1 MRAQRRRRA
10 GAAAAALV
18 LLPPAALL
26 LALAAPP
33 AEMRGDAGGPPL
45 AAAVDRSVPYVGAG
59 GEGQPTGKGVV
70 IAVIDTGVDGSHPDF
85 AAGGGSRVEAAHD
98 LFGGGSGNDT
108 DGHGTGVAGVAAA
121 GGALRGVAPDARIV
135 SYRVSDHGE
144 SVSSDLIVEAI
155 RRAVLDGA
163 DVINI
168 SLGVNRSNSAIDAA
182 VSEAAAAGAVVVA
195 AAGNDGPAP
204 GSIGSPG
211 INRMAITVAAT
222 HNDLETSAV
231 ATLEAGGRHYQALP
245 MLDAPVP
252 GGPVSG
258 PVAEGGHA
266 TEADLEG
273 GGYAGSIL
281 LAERGGGAGGGPV
294 YFSDKERNAA
304 DAGAAA
310 LVVYNSGDGPY
321 LGELV
326 HEFSPEGYSPR
337 IPTVSMSGEDGREIA
352 GMLAGRGGEGLEG
365 TLLVLH
371 DPDAVAQFS
380 SRGPV
385 SPFYVKPDLAAPG
398 AFINTTQA
406 GGGYNFTSGT
416 SFAAPHVAGAAALLL
431 ERSPGLR
438 PEEVRSI
445 LVSTADPS
453 GAGLGAAGAG
463 RLNVTAA
470 LGASLAPSPSHVS
483 FDLSPA
489 GPEDSAGLLLEAV
502 RGRAGA
508 GGGGPPRVEVD
519 APDGVLAS
527 HEVRDA
533 GNGSWAVDVSA
544 RLAPDAPAAPGTGEG
559 MVTARDGASRYSVPA
574 IFRIAEGTVLASEEG
589 GRVSFAVE
597 GPGGWRYARIT
608 ATDSETGRAYAAAAR
623 PGEPASVE
631 VARNGTYWVEAEIR
645 LGEGGAAAAFGEV
658 EVRGAREG
666 AAGWED
672 GWEDGHG
679 IPARAALAVGAV
691 SAAALAA
698 GAAAGRA
705 AGPRRP
711 VRRPG
716 PPP

>member
-1 MRAQRRRRA
+1 M
-10 GAAAAALV
+10 
-18 LLPPAALL
+18 
-26 LALAAPP
+26 
-33 AEMRGDAGGPPL
+33 
-45 AAAVDRSVPYVGAG
+45 
-59 GEGQPTGKGVV
+59 
-70 IAVIDTGVDGSHPDF
+70 
-85 AAGGGSRVEAAHD
+85 
-98 LFGGGSGNDT
+98 
-108 DGHGTGVAGVAAA
+108 
-121 GGALRGVAPDARIV
+121 
-135 SYRVSDHGE
+135 
-144 SVSSDLIVEAI
+144 
-155 RRAVLDGA
+155 
-163 DVINI
+163 
-168 SLGVNRSNSAIDAA
+168 
-182 VSEAAAAGAVVVA
+182 
-195 AAGNDGPAP
+195 
-204 GSIGSPG
+204 
-211 INRMAITVAAT
+211 
-222 HNDLETSAV
+222 
-231 ATLEAGGRHYQALP
+231 
-245 MLDAPVP
+245 
-252 GGPVSG
+252 
-258 PVAEGGHA
+258 AEGGHA

-431 ERSPGLR
+431 ERSPWLR

-608 ATDSETGRAYAAAAR
+608 ATDSETGARVRGGGQARRAGLGRGGPQRDVLGGGGDTPRGGRRRRGVRRGRGAR
-623 PGEPASVE
+623 GAGG
-631 VARNGTYWVEAEIR
+631 RGR
-645 LGEGGAAAAFGEV
+645 LGGRLGGRPRHPREGGAGGRRRLGRGAGGRRRGGEGGRA
-658 EVRGAREG
+658 
-666 AAGWED
+666 
-672 GWEDGHG
+672 
-679 IPARAALAVGAV
+679 PAPRQ
-691 SAAALAA
+691 
-698 GAAAGRA
+698 A
-705 AGPRRP
+705 AGPAALTSGGASGNFLKLSANMCASFLADRSYESFSCQVPRGSSTLRGTPGHSSGTSRLNRASCLYRTMSSRPESMSVTIALLCPMLMRLPTPYGPPDHPVLTRYTTVLCSAMRLPSSPAYTDAGLGMNGAAKHSEKTALGSFIPLSVPASLLVYPDMKWYMAPSRVRRETGGRTPRASAVRNTIVRGCVRCWARRP
-711 VRRPG
+711 PVCGRAGTRPACS
-716 PPP
+716 PLCCRPQSPA